1 MTSLVVVCKPCMF
14 TEPAPSH
21 NNQSESSTKK
31 LRSNTEPHLSASQ
44 NEINIL
50 EMDDDVIAGS
60 PPLVPPPTASRP
72 RPVPPKSL
80 GPGIRGPPLH
90 APGTPHTSD
99 RYMIYTSIWL
109 CMSLKPACSSPNDM
123 NDYYH
128 YTLLCVELHILFW
141 WMIYEYPF
149 FSISLSLKCFL
160 NSNVGMSV
168 SID

>member
-1 MTSLVVVCKPCMF
+1 MF

-31 LRSNTEPHLSASQ
+31 LRSNTESHLSASQ

-80 GPGIRGPPLH
+80 GPGIRGPPLQ

-99 RYMIYTSIWL
+99 RYMIYTHDIYTCIWL

-128 YTLLCVELHILFW
+128 YTLLCIELHIILVNDLW
-141 WMIYEYPF
+141 
-149 FSISLSLKCFL
+149 ISLFFYLSLSEMF
-160 NSNVGMSV
+160 S
-168 SID
+168 

>member
-1 MTSLVVVCKPCMF
+1 MQQQFLPLFSWQGFSPLVCVCFCMTSLVVVCKPCMF

-80 GPGIRGPPLH
+80 GPGIRGPPLQ

-99 RYMIYTSIWL
+99 RYMIYTHL
-109 CMSLKPACSSPNDM
+109 YDCAC
-123 NDYYH
+123 H
-128 YTLLCVELHILFW
+128 
-141 WMIYEYPF
+141 
-149 FSISLSLKCFL
+149 LSLHVL
-160 NSNVGMSV
+160 NPM
-168 SID
+168 I